1 MSLSININKSV
12 NISPS
17 SIGKVFSGY
26 ILEHSLCLPQGDGTV
41 TFFYYNGLFFFFL
54 EKNEKFER
62 QQKSSSAS
70 AVPVDTETL
79 KSSSVREHFEGHSK
93 RF

>member
-1 MSLSININKSV
+1 MHLSININKSV
-12 NISPS
+12 NISPL

-26 ILEHSLCLPQGDGTV
+26 ILEHSLCSPQGDGTV
-41 TFFYYNGLFFFFL
+41 TFFYYNGFFFL

-62 QQKSSSAS
+62 QKKSSSAS

-79 KSSSVREHFEGHSK
+79 KSSSVLEHFE
-93 RF
+93 